1 MLFTPIIKRKKGS
14 GKNLLQPPFPDGST
28 VIGVFTGISV
38 EIYGAEDI
46 KKVNENGFYGKGSK
60 SRGAP
65 KLLTKGIVD
74 DTESLSLELEESA
87 FLAYF
92 HGILCIQD
100 IQSKK
105 LQYNEF
111 FEAAKNVNP
120 NFLECLGCYLY
131 LKSKGWIIKSG
142 IKFGGNFL
150 IYKRGPR
157 YNHASFIIFVQPKS
171 NTKAISI
178 KDLKGLQRIA
188 ETSDKD
194 VLLLEVTK
202 PDVLTYNIISDI
214 TALKIS
220 ETIVR
225 RFNSTSFVQSQKIT
239 K

>member
-1 MLFTPIIKRKKGS
+1 MLFTPIIKQKKGGNKS
-14 GKNLLQPPFPDGST
+14 SLPPPLPDGSS

-38 EIYGAEDI
+38 EVCGAEDI
-46 KKVNENGFYGKGSK
+46 RKIYENGFFGKGSK

-65 KLLTKGIVD
+65 KLVTTGTID

-92 HGILCIQD
+92 LGILRIHD
-100 IQSKK
+100 IQC
-105 LQYNEF
+105 NEMQF
-111 FEAAKNVNP
+111 REFLEAAKNVNSH
-120 NFLECLGCYLY
+120 FLECLGSYLY
-131 LKSKGWIIKSG
+131 LKSKGWVIKSG

-157 YNHASFIIFVQPKS
+157 YNHASFIIFVHIKS
-171 NTKAISI
+171 DTKDISI

-194 VLLLEVTK
+194 VLLLEVSK
-202 PDVLTYNIISDI
+202 PNDLTYNTISDI
-214 TALKIS
+214 AALKIS
-220 ETIVR
+220 ETIIR

>member
-1 MLFTPIIKRKKGS
+1 MLFTPIIKRKKGA
-14 GKNLLQPPFPDGST
+14 GKNLQLPPFPDGST
-28 VIGVFTGISV
+28 IIGVFTGISV

-46 KKVNENGFYGKGSK
+46 KKIYENGFYGKGSK

-65 KLLTKGIVD
+65 RLLTKGTID

-100 IQSKK
+100 IQSKE
-105 LQYNEF
+105 LQYKEF
-111 FEAAKNVNP
+111 LEAAKNVNP
-120 NFLECLGCYLY
+120 NFLECFGCYLY

-171 NTKAISI
+171 NTKATSI

-202 PDVLTYNIISDI
+202 PDVLTYTITDI
-214 TALKIS
+214 ATLKIS

>member
-1 MLFTPIIKRKKGS
+1 MLFTPLIKQKKGAS
-14 GKNLLQPPFPDGST
+14 KSSLQPPFPDGSP

-38 EIYGAEDI
+38 EVCAAEDI
-46 KKVNENGFYGKGSK
+46 RKVYENGFFGKGSK

-65 KLLTKGIVD
+65 KLVTKGTID

-92 HGILCIQD
+92 VGVLCIHD
-100 IQSKK
+100 IQCNEM
-105 LQYNEF
+105 QYREF
-111 FEAAKNVNP
+111 LEAARNVNP
-120 NFLECLGCYLY
+120 NFLECFGSYLY

-150 IYKRGPR
+150 IYKKGPR
-157 YNHASFIIFVQPKS
+157 FNHASFIIFVHPKS
-171 NTKAISI
+171 DTKDFSI

-194 VLLLEVTK
+194 VLLLDVMK
-202 PDVLTYNIISDI
+202 PNDLTYNTLSDI
-214 TALKIS
+214 AALKIS